1 MKKGPNLSRFRHL
14 SGRHYLMVRL
24 QHAERLGG
32 SPVVLPR
39 CFIVTLNLLSLID
52 WSQRGWCL
60 WGKDGSR
67 WFLIFTSQWPQTE
80 DTIGKRVFP
89 RRPENATPRYLGLL
103 LWTEI
108 KLKANIRR
116 SKKQSRKTYLS
127 LTIKDMVPKSMSSS
141 IRIVSGT
148 LTDLIVFQLCWHHN
162 LYTTTYTTYN
172 YKSCKWP
179 TRRSVCHVMGE
190 VITGWLR
197 DYIFRF
203 HCHCFH

>member
-1 MKKGPNLSRFRHL
+1 MKKGPNLSRGIPL
-14 SGRHYLMVRL
+14 GASTTWWCACSRL
-24 QHAERLGG
+24 KDLADPLLCFPGASS
-32 SPVVLPR
+32 SPWI
-39 CFIVTLNLLSLID
+39 CWCWCWY
-52 WSQRGWCL
+52 WSQMWWCL
-60 WGKDGSR
+60 WGKVGSW

-148 LTDLIVFQLCWHHN
+148 LTDLNVLQLCWCSQN
-162 LYTTTYTTYN
+162 
-172 YKSCKWP
+172 S
-179 TRRSVCHVMGE
+179 
-190 VITGWLR
+190 
-197 DYIFRF
+197 
-203 HCHCFH
+203 